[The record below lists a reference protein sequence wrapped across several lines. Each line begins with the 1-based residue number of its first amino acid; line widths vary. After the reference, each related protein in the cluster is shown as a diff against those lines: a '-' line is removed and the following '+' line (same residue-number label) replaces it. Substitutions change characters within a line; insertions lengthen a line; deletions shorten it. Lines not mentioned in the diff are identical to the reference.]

1 MKKMLVI
8 LFTLAVSM
16 SFISC
21 SQGDKGKS
29 TTESHTY
36 TGYISIEDDT
46 LKIDD
51 FEFITS
57 EDEARVKELGLSQT
71 DMPNGYYI
79 HNESE
84 EVKSFKIDKDTK
96 YTFFDLGNLFV
107 KEEDDKKYTTTSKQD
122 FITFLYG
129 EKGTPSRIPFEIVA
143 LRDTVISITE
153 IFVN

>member
-1 MKKMLVI
+1 MLVI

-16 SFISC
+16 SLISC

-29 TTESHTY
+29 ATESHTY

-57 EDEARVKELGLSQT
+57 EDEARIKELGLSQT